1 MGQNLIMN
9 IADHGYKVLAFNRT
23 VSKVDRFLANEAK
36 GLRQSANNITE
47 TPLMPDLQENPS
59 LAPIASRNSSQA

>member
-23 VSKVDRFLANEAK
+23 VAKVDRFLENEAK
-36 GLRQSANNITE
+36 GRIT
-47 TPLMPDLQENPS
+47 S
-59 LAPIASRNSSQA
+59 LAVRTRMVPVTVFDRQVDHRCTLN